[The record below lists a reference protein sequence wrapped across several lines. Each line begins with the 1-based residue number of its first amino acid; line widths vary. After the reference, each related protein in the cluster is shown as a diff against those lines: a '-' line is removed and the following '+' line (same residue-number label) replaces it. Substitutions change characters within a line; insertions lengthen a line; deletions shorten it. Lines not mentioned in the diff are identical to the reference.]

1 MVKESVH
8 SEETLREIDLEVK
21 RLVDEGYRTA
31 FEILTSHKAVLE
43 HLSAELFETETMNAD
58 QMHKIIDQHSAGP
71 KIAAGTS
78 VTVVNETA
86 AEQATISDDVPD
98 VASGPAG

>member
-1 MVKESVH
+1 
-8 SEETLREIDLEVK
+8 
-21 RLVDEGYRTA
+21 
-31 FEILTSHKAVLE
+31 
-43 HLSAELFETETMNAD
+43 MNAD